1 MYGKAKHVVKSSL
14 FILSF
19 VNLCLGWTLPPV
31 QFLSEFVKG
40 NDRTQISISVP
51 FGIPSMKMYFRQLTR
66 SVCTKWFGHIKSK
79 GKLFRENEIPASFK
93 FSGEDVVE
101 NRTTLKNP
109 QDLIVF
115 IPDESDIDS
124 HIEKFIGWFYHRKRN
139 NKEYWLL
146 DITSLNTKAR
156 SRLDN
161 LKLDLDDDLFWF
173 AYSNEGI
180 ELFEVYR
187 IHDDFGI
194 TVKPY
199 GSWTA
204 DNGLTSPMYGKWIRR
219 KNMQGAK
226 LKVVTEL
233 QKPYITEMIPT
244 GSPGEFEMKGMYA
257 EVFLALQYILNFT
270 FTVTKPPDGQW
281 GGLQSDG
288 TWTGMIR
295 ELQDE
300 RADIG
305 NTDKGLSNTC
315 IIHAYFLFSYNFFCC
330 LSSQKSSCYIFR
342 NHH

>member
-40 NDRTQISISVP
+40 NDRTQISMSVP

-124 HIEKFIGWFYHRKRN
+124 HIEKFIGWFNQRKRN

-146 DITSLNTKAR
+146 DISSLSTIKKEIKETLN
-156 SRLDN
+156 N

-173 AYSNEGI
+173 EYSSQGI
-180 ELFEVYR
+180 ELYEVYR
-187 IHDDFGI
+187 IHLDFDI
-194 TVKPY
+194 TVNAF
-199 GSWTA
+199 GSW
-204 DNGLTSPMYGKWIRR
+204 SM
-219 KNMQGAK
+219 
-226 LKVVTEL
+226 
-233 QKPYITEMIPT
+233 
-244 GSPGEFEMKGMYA
+244 
-257 EVFLALQYILNFT
+257 
-270 FTVTKPPDGQW
+270 
-281 GGLQSDG
+281 
-288 TWTGMIR
+288 
-295 ELQDE
+295 
-300 RADIG
+300 
-305 NTDKGLSNTC
+305 
-315 IIHAYFLFSYNFFCC
+315 
-330 LSSQKSSCYIFR
+330 
-342 NHH
+342 

>member
-1 MYGKAKHVVKSSL
+1 MALDLFLIMLCVGNCLPLPPLEFIKQFATKHGRTSVAFHLPQISSL
-14 FILSF
+14 TTITKYWSRMMQS
-19 VNLCLGWTLPPV
+19 NLPNVYVFQG
-31 QFLSEFVKG
+31 G
-40 NDRTQISISVP
+40 D
-51 FGIPSMKMYFRQLTR
+51 IPLKTFSLQN
-66 SVCTKWFGHIKSK
+66 IKSK
-79 GKLFRENEIPASFK
+79 GKLFRGNEIPASFK
-93 FSGEDVVE
+93 FIEEDVVE
-101 NRTTLKNP
+101 NRTTLMNP

-124 HIEKFIGWFYHRKRN
+124 HIEKFIGWFNQRKRI

-173 AYSNEGI
+173 AYSNKGI

-194 TVKPY
+194 TVKPF
-199 GSWTA
+199 GSWSA

-257 EVFLALQYILNFT
+257 EVFFALQYILNFT
-270 FTVTKPPDGQW
+270 FVLTKPPDGQW
-281 GGLQSDG
+281 GALQSDG

-300 RADIG
+300 KTDIG
-305 NTDKGLSNTC
+305 NTKSC
-315 IIHAYFLFSYNFFCC
+315 PIVFFLV
-330 LSSQKSSCYIFR
+330 
-342 NHH
+342 

>member
-1 MYGKAKHVVKSSL
+1 MQSNLPNVYVFQGGDIPLKTFSL
-14 FILSF
+14 Q
-19 VNLCLGWTLPPV
+19 N
-31 QFLSEFVKG
+31 
-40 NDRTQISISVP
+40 
-51 FGIPSMKMYFRQLTR
+51 
-66 SVCTKWFGHIKSK
+66 IKSK
-79 GKLFRENEIPASFK
+79 GKLFRGNEIPASFK
-93 FSGEDVVE
+93 FIEEDVVE

-124 HIEKFIGWFYHRKRN
+124 HIEKFIGWFNQRKRI

-146 DITSLNTKAR
+146 DITSLNTKTR
-156 SRLDN
+156 GRLDN

-257 EVFLALQYILNFT
+257 EVFFALQYILNFT

-342 NHH
+342 NHHRKLQCIVYQKSIRNLQFQSVC